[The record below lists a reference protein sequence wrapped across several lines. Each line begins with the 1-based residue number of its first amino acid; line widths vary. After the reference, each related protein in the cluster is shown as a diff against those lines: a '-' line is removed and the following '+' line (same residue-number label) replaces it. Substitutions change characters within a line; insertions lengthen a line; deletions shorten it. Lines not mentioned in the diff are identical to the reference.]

1 MKTSWTPI
9 RYTAITLALCGA
21 FAASAFAAEQTN
33 APARQQADA
42 APANATLRPGDD
54 FFAWANGGWLAKTDI
69 PADRS
74 SWGAMAS
81 LAEETNQRIV
91 KLIEDA
97 GKDKSANSEARKV
110 GDYYAWPRSSRSWTR
125 SPRSRT
131 RPASCARW
139 ARPCVPTSTR

>member
-9 RYTAITLALCGA
+9 RHTAIVLALCGA
-21 FAASAFAAEQTN
+21 FASAAFAGGQAA
-33 APARQQADA
+33 APAKPTAAADKGA
-42 APANATLRPGDD
+42 ATDTAPANATLRPGDD
-54 FFAWANGGWLAKTDI
+54 FFAWANGGWLSKTDI

-97 GKDKSANSEARKV
+97 ARDKAANSEARK
-110 GDYYAWPRSSRSWTR
+110 
-125 SPRSRT
+125 
-131 RPASCARW
+131 
-139 ARPCVPTSTR
+139 